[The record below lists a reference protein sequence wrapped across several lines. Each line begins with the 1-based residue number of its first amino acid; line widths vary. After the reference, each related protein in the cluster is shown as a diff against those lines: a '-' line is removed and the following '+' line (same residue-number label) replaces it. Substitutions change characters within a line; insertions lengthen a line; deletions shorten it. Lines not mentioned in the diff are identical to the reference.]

1 MERTHSAASNVVAMN
16 RTSIWTAVLALCGVA
31 LLCVAWGC
39 HVSARSAEELGGDW
53 IAQRS
58 DNICGLDDPGL
69 LSNPAVVTYDSL
81 LERTPE
87 VQRIHREQIDE
98 RSALGI
104 QLRQKAADRVRDA
117 CECVRVAQSY
127 CSVWRQIR
135 HRDGRT
141 IPDAT
146 AAVGDILQP
155 PK

>member
-1 MERTHSAASNVVAMN
+1 MNASSLSRWM
-16 RTSIWTAVLALCGVA
+16 VLAHCFV
-31 LLCVAWGC
+31 LLVLAVSGC
-39 HVSARSAEELGGDW
+39 SVSAGTPEDLGGDW
-53 IAQRS
+53 IALRS
-58 DNICGLDDPGL
+58 DNICGLDDPAL
-69 LSNPAVVTYDSL
+69 LSNPALVSYDDL
-81 LERTPE
+81 LGRTPE
-87 VQRIHREQIDE
+87 VQRIRREQIDP

-117 CECVRVAQSY
+117 CEVVRVAQCY

-146 AAVGDILQP
+146 AAVGDVLQP